1 MLGIENRTDS
11 PAQKEGRPVS
21 GPKRFYHHSCPPPL
35 LISVPFLVPRHRTGA
50 SHNIAGRYRLLTCTC
65 VAASP
70 FGFVICLCG
79 SLRRLDYFSPF
90 SIANSVSSHHRPNDH
105 LDL

>member
-21 GPKRFYHHSCPPPL
+21 GPKRFYHHCCPPPL

-50 SHNIAGRYRLLTCTC
+50 SHNIAGRYRLLTCSC

-79 SLRRLDYFSPF
+79 SLRRLAFFSLYTKTKTETTQ
-90 SIANSVSSHHRPNDH
+90 H
-105 LDL
+105 